1 MNNAAPVQGPLFFD
15 FVDPSFQNSKP
26 LTLRARAENK
36 TAE

>member
-1 MNNAAPVQGPLFFD
+1 MNYAAAVQGPLFFD
-15 FVDPSFQNSKP
+15 FADRSFQNLEP